1 MTMKRRFYILAI
13 LCPAL
18 FAMPVVVHADED
30 DSDAFGA
37 RVSAEAEFSLMKGM
51 DLSVSE
57 ELRFFGGDSFFDRS
71 YSQVGLSY
79 RFCDYF
85 KAGVSYTA
93 IAVNKDKILLTEA
106 GEDSVNWTEWR
117 HRVSADLIG
126 SVRAGQWKFSLRE
139 RFQGTYRMSELNNYQ
154 QPQMGWVLRSRLK
167 VAYEFRSVPLEPY
180 AYFEPRLALNGA
192 KWSEESLG
200 GNYKDAEFLG
210 HKDVYVS
217 RYRGA
222 AGLEWQLD
230 RRSSI
235 DFYVLYDSVYDKE
248 IDARKEGSK
257 KGVQLKAPITGVS
270 SDRISVGIGYKYSF

>member
-1 MTMKRRFYILAI
+1 MALI
-13 LCPAL
+13 CPAL
-18 FAMPVVVHADED
+18 FAMPVELHADDD
-30 DSDAFGA
+30 DSDAFGT
-37 RVSAEAEFSLMKGM
+37 RVSAEAEYRIMNGM

-57 ELRFFGGDSFFDRS
+57 ELRFLGGSRFFDRS
-71 YSQVGLSY
+71 YSQVGLTY

-93 IAVNKDKILLTEA
+93 IAVNKDKIVLTDDGEA
-106 GEDSVNWTEWR
+106 TENWIEWR

-126 SVRAGQWKFSLRE
+126 SFKAGQWKLSLRE
-139 RFQGTYRMSELNNYQ
+139 RFQGTYRMSDLNNFQ

-192 KWSEESLG
+192 KWSEESIG
-200 GNYKDAEFLG
+200 ENYEDAEFLG

-235 DFYVLYDSVYDKE
+235 DFYVLYDSLYDKE

-270 SDRISVGIGYKYSF
+270 SDRVSVGIGYKYSF

>member
-1 MTMKRRFYILAI
+1 MITA
-13 LCPAL
+13 LCAAL
-18 FAMPVVVHADED
+18 FAAPVLVHADDD
-30 DSDAFGA
+30 DSESFGA
-37 RVSAEAEFSLMKGM
+37 RVSAEVDYKIMKGM
-51 DLSVSE
+51 HVNVSE
-57 ELRFFGGDSFFDRS
+57 ELRFFGGSHILDRS
-71 YSQVGLSY
+71 YSQVGFSY
-79 RFCDYF
+79 KICDYL

-93 IAVNKDKILLTEA
+93 IAVQKSKTEMPDT
-106 GEDSVNWTEWR
+106 EEITTNWTEWR
-117 HRVSADLIG
+117 HRVSGDLTA
-126 SVRAGQWKFSLRE
+126 SYKLGQWKFSLRE
-139 RFQGTYRMSELNNYQ
+139 RVQGTYKMRDLNNYQ

-210 HKDVYVS
+210 HKDIYVS

>member
-1 MTMKRRFYILAI
+1 MITA
-13 LCPAL
+13 LCAAL
-18 FAMPVVVHADED
+18 FAAPVLVHADDD
-30 DSDAFGA
+30 DSESFGA
-37 RVSAEAEFSLMKGM
+37 RVSAEVDYKIMKGM
-51 DLSVSE
+51 HVNVSE
-57 ELRFFGGDSFFDRS
+57 ELRFFGGSHILDRS
-71 YSQVGLSY
+71 YSQVGFSY
-79 RFCDYF
+79 KICDYL

-93 IAVNKDKILLTEA
+93 IAVQKSKTEMPDT
-106 GEDSVNWTEWR
+106 EEIMTNWTEWR
-117 HRVSADLIG
+117 HRVSGDLTA
-126 SVRAGQWKFSLRE
+126 SYKLGQWKFSLRE
-139 RFQGTYRMSELNNYQ
+139 RVQGTYKMRDLNNYQ

>member
-1 MTMKRRFYILAI
+1 M
-13 LCPAL
+13 LCSAL
-18 FAMPVVVHADED
+18 FAIPVEVHADDD
-30 DSDAFGA
+30 DSDAFGT
-37 RVSAEAEFSLMKGM
+37 RVSAEGEYSIINGL
-51 DLSVSE
+51 DLSVSQ
-57 ELRFFGGDSFFDRS
+57 ELRFFGGARFFDRS

-93 IAVNKDKILLTEA
+93 IAVNKDKDVLTES
-106 GEDSVNWTEWR
+106 GEESVNWAEWR
-117 HRVSADLIG
+117 HRVSADLTA
-126 SVRAGQWKFSLRE
+126 SVKAGQWKFSLRE
-139 RFQGTYRMSELNNYQ
+139 RFQGTYRMSDLNNYQ

-192 KWSEESLG
+192 KWSEEG
-200 GNYKDAEFLG
+200 IGENYEDAEFLG

-230 RRSSI
+230 KRSSI
-235 DFYVLYDSVYDKE
+235 DFYVLYDSLYDKE

-270 SDRISVGIGYKYSF
+270 SDRVSVGIGYKYSF